1 MHIRTDPVIEFT
13 MMKKKSKQDQYHNTL
28 RKSEEFMDT
37 LQLPK
42 DIMMGAMKIAL
53 TGNREAWIENY
64 RGLLEYTDSC
74 IRLQG
79 KHGQVRIEGKAL
91 CIEYYT
97 NEDLKITGCFS
108 SIKFE

>member
-1 MHIRTDPVIEFT
+1 
-13 MMKKKSKQDQYHNTL
+13 MMKKKIKQDQNGNFIKK
-28 RKSEEFMDT
+28 RNEIMDT

-42 DIMMGAMKIAL
+42 DIMLGAMKIEL
-53 TGNREAWIENY
+53 TGNSEAWIENY
-64 RGLLEYTDSC
+64 RGLLEYTDTC

-79 KHGQVRIEGKAL
+79 KHGQVKIEGKAL

-108 SIKFE
+108 CIKF

>member
-1 MHIRTDPVIEFT
+1 MHIISGCFIEFT
-13 MMKKKSKQDQYHNTL
+13 MKKKIKQDQQINSIK
-28 RKSEEFMDT
+28 KSEEIMDT

-42 DIMMGAMKIAL
+42 DIMLGAIKIEL

-64 RGLLEYTDSC
+64 RGLLEYTDTC

-79 KHGQVRIEGKAL
+79 KHGQVQIEGKCL

-97 NEDLKITGCFS
+97 NEDLKITGYLS
-108 SIKFE
+108 GIKF

>member
-1 MHIRTDPVIEFT
+1 MHNLISFIIEFT
-13 MMKKKSKQDQYHNTL
+13 MMKKKTKHDQNYNSIK
-28 RKSEEFMDT
+28 RSEEIMDT

-42 DIMMGAMKIAL
+42 DIVMGAMKIEL
-53 TGNREAWIENY
+53 TGNKEAWIENY
-64 RGLLEYTDSC
+64 RGLLEYTDTC

-79 KHGQVRIEGKAL
+79 KHGQVQIEGKAL

-108 SIKFE
+108 NIKF